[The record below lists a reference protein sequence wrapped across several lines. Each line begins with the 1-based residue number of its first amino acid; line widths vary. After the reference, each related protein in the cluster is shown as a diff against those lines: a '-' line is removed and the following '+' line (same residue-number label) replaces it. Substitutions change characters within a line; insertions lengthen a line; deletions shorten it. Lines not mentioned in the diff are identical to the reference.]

1 MSWYMS
7 VRMVSRLAAAEAYGL
22 AARRSRRSS
31 VPVLAGDAPDSLT
44 RMPVR
49 AFSIVKLRDVLRESP
64 TTVPALAAIAL
75 FVAWAANQAGY
86 PVTHWAPGAL
96 IVLALLTIALL
107 SVPLR
112 LAEISLPL
120 RIALICLGLYT
131 ALSYLSILWADVPGD
146 AWEGA
151 NRTLLYLLVFA
162 LFSLWPRRGVSALM
176 LLGAWTL
183 AMIALAVFVL
193 MHVDVAA
200 HPAQL
205 FSEGRLKYP
214 AGYENASAA
223 MWAMVVWPALLLAAS
238 RHVPWVLRGL
248 LAGGAVLL
256 ADLALLSQSRGSLYA
271 TVAMLILV
279 FALLPVRLRTLLA
292 LVPIAIGV
300 AVTAPLVL
308 RVGDRL
314 SNGGDVKGALHA
326 ASAAVLLATILVA
339 LAVALAGA
347 FESRHRVSERTVSR
361 LRRAVA
367 AGAILVLIAG
377 IAGALVAAGDPIAR
391 VEHGWQTFKGGYG
404 ADRAGGSRL
413 TSGLGSNRYDFY
425 RVALDEFAA
434 HPLTGIGVDNFQQ
447 QYLVHGRS
455 GETPHYPHSVELRT
469 LTETGVIGIV
479 LAVIGLGAALLASSR
494 AWLAAAA
501 RRADPLAACVA
512 MAALSGFAYWIV
524 HGSVDWFWEFAGLGA
539 PAFALLGL
547 SCALAPRGARGGAG
561 PLGAVAAQ
569 RSGSRAARGR
579 IARRAMLAGAAAIAL
594 AACVSLATPWLSQLQ
609 VESAARIWTKA
620 PRKAY
625 SNLEDA
631 AKLNPLSDEPYLV
644 AGTIALRFGDL
655 SRADRYFS
663 KALARTPGD
672 AYATLERGAIASAL
686 GRRGEALELL
696 SRAVRLN
703 PREELARETLE
714 LVRHGKRI
722 QIEELNSSILLKARQ
737 FA

>member
-1 MSWYMS
+1 
-7 VRMVSRLAAAEAYGL
+7 
-22 AARRSRRSS
+22 
-31 VPVLAGDAPDSLT
+31 
-44 RMPVR
+44 MPVR
-49 AFSIVKLRDVLRESP
+49 AFSIAKLRDVLRESP
-64 TTVPALAAIAL
+64 TTVPAIGAIAL

-112 LAEISLPL
+112 LADISLPL
-120 RIALICLGLYT
+120 RVALICLGLYT

-162 LFSLWPRRGVSALM
+162 LFSLWPRRGMSALM

-193 MHVDVAA
+193 LHLDAAA

-223 MWAMVVWPALLLAAS
+223 MWAMVVWPALLLAAT
-238 RHVPWVLRGL
+238 RRVPWALRGL

-256 ADLALLSQSRGSLYA
+256 AGLALLSQSRGSLYA
-271 TVAMLILV
+271 TGAMLILV
-279 FALLPVRLRTLLA
+279 FALLPARLRTLLT

-300 AVTAPLVL
+300 AITAPLVL

-326 ASAAVLLATILVA
+326 ASTAVLLAAVVVG

-347 FESRHRVSERTVSR
+347 FESRHTFSERTASR

-367 AGAILVLIAG
+367 VGAIALLVAG
-377 IAGALVAAGDPIAR
+377 IAGALVAAGDPVAR
-391 VEHGWQTFKGGYG
+391 VEHAWHTFKGGYG

-434 HPLTGIGVDNFQQ
+434 HPLAGIGVDNFQQ

-469 LTETGVIGIV
+469 LTETGVLGIV

-501 RRADPLAACVA
+501 RRADPLGAWVA
-512 MAALSGFAYWIV
+512 MAALTGFAYWIV

-547 SCALAPRGARGGAG
+547 SCALAPRDAPSAAAA
-561 PLGAVAAQ
+561 LGAVARQ
-569 RSGSRAARGR
+569 SGSRAARGR
-579 IARRAMLAGAAAIAL
+579 LARRAMFVGAAAIAL
-594 AACVSLATPWLSQLQ
+594 AACLSLAAPWLSQLQ
-609 VESAARIWTKA
+609 IESAARIWTKA

-655 SRADRYFS
+655 SRGQRYFS
-663 KALARTPGD
+663 EALARTPGD

-703 PREELARETLE
+703 PREELARETLQ

-722 QIEELNSSILLKARQ
+722 EIEELNNSILLKARQ